1 MSAWMP
7 ARPSIEKDLKTLG
20 FSDADIKKLAD
31 TKGDRKKLKDEVA
44 KMMVKYKAKQA
55 AVKGLFKDL
64 NF

>member
-20 FSDADIKKLAD
+20 FSDADIKQLASS
-31 TKGDRKKLKDEVA
+31 KGDRKKLKEEVA
-44 KMMVKYKAKQA
+44 KMMVKHKAKQA
-55 AVKGLFKDL
+55 AIKGLFKDL